1 MKEVLDGNMVVQ
13 SADTR
18 GIRFLSAD
26 DPQLRLE
33 GFPWRKPGEAFRR
46 LPQPT
51 SARPFTENLNRL
63 ADCTAGGQLCFRS
76 DSRRVVA
83 RAKFAAAHR
92 MARMA
97 LTGIM
102 GFDLYVKQCGKWV
115 FRGVTRFAPD
125 ADGYC
130 ADLVQFPDR
139 RCREF
144 TLNFPLLAAV
154 SSFELGVEE
163 DAEVLP
169 PLSWPDARPVVV
181 YGTSIVHGA
190 CATRPGN
197 CYPAALGRLLGRP
210 VLNMGFAGN
219 ARGERFIAETLA
231 EISDPALYIVDYDPN
246 SWPENTEETL
256 AEFICILRAAH
267 PQTPVLTVSKIPYPT
282 DYPEILGAVPE
293 YMDRMEAIHRRV
305 VGEIR
310 AAGDKLV
317 NFVEGRILLDAEKFP
332 DFSADGIHLND
343 AGFLCLAERLAP
355 IAAALI
361 ADAK

>member
-1 MKEVLDGNMVVQ
+1 MKEVLDGNMVVE

-18 GIRFLSAD
+18 GIRFLGAD

-33 GFPWRKPGEAFRR
+33 GFVWRKPGEPFRR

-51 SARPFTENLNRL
+51 SARPFTDKLNRL
-63 ADCTAGGQLCFRS
+63 ADCSAGGQLLFRS
-76 DSRRVVA
+76 NTRRVVV
-83 RAKFAAAHR
+83 RAQFAAAHR

-115 FRGVTRFAPD
+115 FRGVTRFAMD
-125 ADGYC
+125 AEEYC
-130 ADLVQFPDR
+130 MDLVQFPDR
-139 RCREF
+139 RNREF
-144 TLNFPLLAAV
+144 LLNFPLIAEV
-154 SSFELGVEE
+154 SSFELGVDE
-163 DAEVLP
+163 DAQVLP
-169 PLSWPDARPVVV
+169 PSPWPDARPVVV
-181 YGTSIVHGA
+181 YGTSIAHGA

-197 CYPAALGRLLGRP
+197 CYPAALSRLLNRP

-219 ARGERFIAETLA
+219 ARGERFMAETLA
-231 EISDPALYIVDYDPN
+231 EIPNPALYIVDYDPN
-246 SWPENTEETL
+246 SNPDNTTATL
-256 AEFICILRAAH
+256 AEFIRVLRAAH
-267 PQTPVLTVSKIPYPT
+267 PETPVLTISKVPYPT
-282 DYPEILGAVPE
+282 DYPEIPGAVPE
-293 YMDRMEAIHRRV
+293 YMDRMEAIHRRT

-317 NFVEGRILLDAEKFP
+317 TFVEGRMLLDTGKFP